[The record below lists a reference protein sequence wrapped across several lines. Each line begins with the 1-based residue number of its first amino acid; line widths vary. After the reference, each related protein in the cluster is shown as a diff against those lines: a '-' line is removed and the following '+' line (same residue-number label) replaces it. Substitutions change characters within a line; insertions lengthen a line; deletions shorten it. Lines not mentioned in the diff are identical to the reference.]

1 MHNLLLLLLLLR
13 RAAELQEAVARQL
26 LSSDPALQ
34 TAALRCLAS
43 FKLAFLPAHLL
54 NVLLQ
59 LADVAKLR
67 NGLVNIPILFDQNV
81 DQGVDQAA
89 DEVQRQQQRHTLKKK
104 KGGSGDVGRV
114 DPHTRPGEERLTVR
128 LPFCFGNGLT
138 PYACLLGITCVGR
151 VIMFDQNVEQG
162 ADEVQRQQQRHTL
175 KKNKGG
181 SGDSG
186 RVDPHTRPG
195 EKLA

>member
-1 MHNLLLLLLLLR
+1 LLSLLVLQPLSHCCCR
-13 RAAELQEAVARQL
+13 SAELQEAVARQL

-34 TAALRCLAS
+34 TAALRCLSS

-67 NGLVNIPILFDQNV
+67 NGLVNIPIMFDQIV

-104 KGGSGDVGRV
+104 GGSGDVGRV
-114 DPHTRPGEERLTVR
+114 DPHTRPGKERLNHR
-128 LPFCFGNGLT
+128 SFFLLRQPFEALCACSHHFMLGL
-138 PYACLLGITCVGR
+138 
-151 VIMFDQNVEQG
+151 
-162 ADEVQRQQQRHTL
+162 
-175 KKNKGG
+175 
-181 SGDSG
+181 
-186 RVDPHTRPG
+186 
-195 EKLA
+195 